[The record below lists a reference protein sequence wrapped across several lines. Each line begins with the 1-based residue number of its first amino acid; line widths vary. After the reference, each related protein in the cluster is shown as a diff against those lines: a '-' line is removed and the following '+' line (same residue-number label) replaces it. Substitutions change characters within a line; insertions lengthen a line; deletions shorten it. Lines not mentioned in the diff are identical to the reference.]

1 MMTVMST
8 ILGKNPLEEMEQ
20 PSQSTYMYTHTHI
33 YNKMLNSQKKKNKT
47 EMLPFV
53 TTWKDLENIILTEV
67 NQRQIYDT

>member
-1 MMTVMST
+1 
-8 ILGKNPLEEMEQ
+8 
-20 PSQSTYMYTHTHI
+20 
-33 YNKMLNSQKKKNKT
+33 MLNSQKKKNKT